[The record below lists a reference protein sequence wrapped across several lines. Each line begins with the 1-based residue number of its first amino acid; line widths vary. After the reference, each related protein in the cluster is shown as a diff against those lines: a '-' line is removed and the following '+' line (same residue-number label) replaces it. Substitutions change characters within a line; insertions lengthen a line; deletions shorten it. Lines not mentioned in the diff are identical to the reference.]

1 MLGSV
6 LILISMFYKSTT
18 RRGNILMR
26 IWNLLGS
33 VLFIIYGLCIHSF
46 STVLLNVIVVP
57 VHLYHIVATTKEGDN
72 SNKHC

>member
-26 IWNLLGS
+26 IWNLIGS

-57 VHLYHIVATTKEGDN
+57 VHLYHIVATTREGDN